1 MWYWNRSIDFRK
13 KKITRIFSRKVRLHG
28 RTYIVKYH
36 AIIKRVLL
44 NGLTRVFNNFLRPKV
59 TLNDGSATSQN
70 NTQQMNAITN
80 TTIIATEKI
89 QNLRNSNTLGKK

>member
-1 MWYWNRSIDFRK
+1 M
-13 KKITRIFSRKVRLHG
+13 VEL
-28 RTYIVKYH
+28 TYFIYH
-36 AIIKRVLL
+36 PIIKRVLL
-44 NGLTRVFNNFLRPKV
+44 NGWTLVFNNFPRPKV

>member
-1 MWYWNRSIDFRK
+1 MGWPLF
-13 KKITRIFSRKVRLHG
+13 
-28 RTYIVKYH
+28 
-36 AIIKRVLL
+36 
-44 NGLTRVFNNFLRPKV
+44 FNNFLRPKV

-89 QNLRNSNTLGKK
+89 QTLRNSNTLGKK

>member
-1 MWYWNRSIDFRK
+1 M
-13 KKITRIFSRKVRLHG
+13 VEL
-28 RTYIVKYH
+28 TYFIY

-44 NGLTRVFNNFLRPKV
+44 NGWTLVFNNFLRPKV
-59 TLNDGSATSQN
+59 TLNDDSATSQN
-70 NTQQMNAITN
+70 NPQQMNAITN